1 MRVLVVHNNYSSR
14 VPSGENLAVRDEVAW
29 LRAVGVEVDLL
40 AATNDDVVD
49 GGLADR
55 AKGALW
61 SAWSR
66 PAQRR
71 FDEAADR
78 FRPDL
83 VHVHNP
89 FPLLTG
95 SVLATASRRG
105 LPIVWTVHN
114 RRVVCVGGGYFRDD
128 APCTQCRPGWRLPG
142 IRHGCYNRS
151 SAASG
156 LVTVSSSIYRA
167 LARRRVTAVA
177 PSAYVRDWLVD
188 TAGFD
193 PARVRLKYNGVD
205 RPAPG
210 TVLKPA
216 AESRSFVFVGRLAAY
231 KGVSVLLDAWERTRG
246 TLDAELR
253 IVGDG
258 TLADEVR
265 RAAAADPRI
274 TWLGALEPEEIPGE
288 LAVARAVVMPST
300 VKETFGRVAAEAMAH
315 ERAVIATAQGGLAEI
330 LDDTCGWVVEPDA
343 AALAATLVEV
353 ASGDAGADAEVA
365 ERARRGRERYESR
378 FSPEATTA
386 ALIDVYDQAVSG
398 TAPARRATG

>member
-40 AATNDDVVD
+40 EASNDDVVD

-83 VHVHNP
+83 VHIHNP

-95 SVLATASRRG
+95 SVLAAATRRG
-105 LPIVWTVHN
+105 VPVVWTVHN
-114 RRVVCVGGGYFRDD
+114 RRVVCVGGGNFRDG
-128 APCTQCRPGWRLPG
+128 AACTQCRPGWRLPG
-142 IRHGCYNRS
+142 IRHGCYNQS

-177 PSAYVRDWLVD
+177 PSAYVRDWIIEV
-188 TAGFD
+188 AGFD
-193 PARVRLKYNGVD
+193 PSRVRLKYNGVD

-216 AESRSFVFVGRLAAY
+216 AESRAFVFVGRLAAY
-231 KGVSVLLDAWERTRG
+231 KGVPELLDAWERTRG
-246 TLDAELR
+246 SLDAELR
-253 IVGDG
+253 IIGDG
-258 TLADEVR
+258 TLADDVR

-274 TWLGALEPEEIPGE
+274 TWLGALAPEEVPGE
-288 LAVARAVVMPST
+288 LAAARAVVMPST
-300 VKETFGRVAAEAMAH
+300 IKETFGRVAAEAMAH

-330 LDDTCGWVVEPDA
+330 LDDTCGWVVAPEA
-343 AALAATLVEV
+343 GALAATLAEV
-353 ASGDAGADAEVA
+353 AGADGEVA
-365 ERARRGRERYESR
+365 ERAKRGLERYESR

-386 ALIDVYDQAVSG
+386 ALMDVYDEAVSG
-398 TAPARRATG
+398 APPARRATG